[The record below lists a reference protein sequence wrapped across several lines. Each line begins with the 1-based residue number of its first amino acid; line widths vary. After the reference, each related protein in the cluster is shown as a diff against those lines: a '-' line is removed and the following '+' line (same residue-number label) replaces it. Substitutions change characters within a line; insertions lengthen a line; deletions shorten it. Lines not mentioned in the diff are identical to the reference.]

1 MTPTAADMRELPELP
16 TPGRVVEVRG
26 STWAVTDVVA
36 QGLLRSPADESVA
49 GRQHVVA
56 LQSLD
61 EDRLGEELRVIWE
74 LEVGH
79 TLAPDRGL
87 PVAIQ
92 AEAFDDPDTLVSCQ
106 AVP

>member
-36 QGLLRSPADESVA
+36 QGLLRSPPDASVA

-61 EDRLGEELRVIWE
+61 EDRLGEELQ
-74 LEVGH
+74 
-79 TLAPDRGL
+79 APALNRHL
-87 PVAIQ
+87 R
-92 AEAFDDPDTLVSCQ
+92 TRKLVTYPLFIDHGQTFS
-106 AVP
+106 

>member
-61 EDRLGEELRVIWE
+61 EDRLGEELRVY
-74 LEVGH
+74 LG
-79 TLAPDRGL
+79 AGSRAYAGSRSGPARRYSGRGVRR
-87 PVAIQ
+87 PRHPRSVR
-92 AEAFDDPDTLVSCQ
+92 
-106 AVP
+106 